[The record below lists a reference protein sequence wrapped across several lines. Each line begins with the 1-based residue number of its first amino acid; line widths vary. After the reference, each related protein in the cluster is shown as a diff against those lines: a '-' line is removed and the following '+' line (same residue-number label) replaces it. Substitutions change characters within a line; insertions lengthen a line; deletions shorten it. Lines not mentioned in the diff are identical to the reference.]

1 MRKIN
6 LGDVLLKVFNCIFI
20 TALIYII
27 YLNLFFKEG
36 NYYNFNTIVV
46 IIGAAIEFLILY
58 GLNKVFKNCNNKLL
72 YIISLLSFTI
82 LIILQVVF
90 ITYLKVEPSWDF
102 GQIFNDSYEAATGV
116 FELKE
121 YYYKLYPNNIGIL
134 LFFTVIFKVVNLF
147 TINKDVYLLVG
158 MIVNIIMINGS
169 LLAMYILIKKV
180 FNLKCATL
188 FSVFCLFS
196 VPLFTYAPIFYT
208 DTITMIFPVLMLW
221 LLYMYINSK
230 NNNRFLYLVFI
241 GLVGGV
247 GTILKT
253 NIVIVLVAIIIYL
266 TCTNRIVKGVGKNL
280 IIILSFFIIF
290 KAYNTVAQSLMP
302 IDYNEA
308 GIPPTHW
315 VMMGLNGVGGYNQE
329 DVEYTTSFTTKEE
342 MKDANIEM
350 IKSRLNNYGVKGY
363 LRFLNVK
370 VNFTWSDGTYYS
382 INKLVRKPLGNTE
395 DSLHKAIIG
404 ENNEYF
410 VYYAQFSHLLML
422 IMILMSSIRV
432 FKSNNK
438 NRFIQCSHI
447 IIFGVFLFL
456 ILWEARS
463 RYLVC
468 ILPVMM
474 FSAIGGLNYL
484 GEGRN

>member
-82 LIILQVVF
+82 LIILQIVF
-90 ITYLKVEPSWDF
+90 ITYLKVDPSWDF
-102 GQIFNDSYEAATGV
+102 GEIFNDSYEAATGV

-121 YYYKLYPNNIGIL
+121 YYYKFYPNNIGIL

-180 FNLKCATL
+180 FNLKGATL

-208 DTITMIFPVLMLW
+208 DTITMIFPVLMLL
-221 LLYMYINSK
+221 LLYMYINTK

-350 IKSRLNNYGVKGY
+350 IKSRLNN
-363 LRFLNVK
+363 
-370 VNFTWSDGTYYS
+370 
-382 INKLVRKPLGNTE
+382 
-395 DSLHKAIIG
+395 
-404 ENNEYF
+404 
-410 VYYAQFSHLLML
+410 
-422 IMILMSSIRV
+422 
-432 FKSNNK
+432 
-438 NRFIQCSHI
+438 
-447 IIFGVFLFL
+447 
-456 ILWEARS
+456 
-463 RYLVC
+463 
-468 ILPVMM
+468 
-474 FSAIGGLNYL
+474 
-484 GEGRN
+484 